1 MDNQQNQNTQLPE
14 SKPVSPPPANPVP
27 QESYQP
33 PIPPPKVTQPPPP
46 ITAVQPVQEGSPNKP
61 KTFLYLLVV
70 LVVIVTIISLG
81 IILFNFSKPSEPKI
95 SQVTPTPAAVTS
107 QPTITVTAED
117 QTTQNL
123 STQGTSDEIADIEK
137 DLNNTDLTNID
148 KEVNDINS
156 ELSQP

>member
-46 ITAVQPVQEGSPNKP
+46 PITAKP
-61 KTFLYLLVV
+61 KTLLYLLVV

-81 IILFNFSKPSEPKI
+81 IILFNFSKPRESPV
-95 SQVTPTPAAVTS
+95 SQVTSTPAAVTS
-107 QPTITVTAED
+107 EPTITVTAED
-117 QTTQNL
+117 QATQNL

-148 KEVNDINS
+148 KEVDDINS

>member
-14 SKPVSPPPANPVP
+14 SKPVSPPPVNPVP

-33 PIPPPKVTQPPPP
+33 PVPPPKVTQPPP
-46 ITAVQPVQEGSPNKP
+46 TAAKP

-81 IILFNFSKPSEPKI
+81 IILFNFSKPRESPV
-95 SQVTPTPAAVTS
+95 SQVSPTPAAVTS

-117 QTTQNL
+117 QATQNL

-148 KEVNDINS
+148 KEVDDINL